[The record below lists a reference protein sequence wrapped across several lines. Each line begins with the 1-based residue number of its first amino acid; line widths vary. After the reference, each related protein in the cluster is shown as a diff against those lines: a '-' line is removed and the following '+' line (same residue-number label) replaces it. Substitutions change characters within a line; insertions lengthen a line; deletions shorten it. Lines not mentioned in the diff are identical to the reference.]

1 MARLRHNSEH
11 HAYILMYDCLHTND
25 DRTKYDEKETQTK
38 LNDLASIIII
48 MITETHTHSILW
60 PTCFIQYKKKIFDLV
75 SKYFHNKIIMLT
87 LSKNQKNVGILITA
101 KQAMKTCL
109 KNFFLYNFTEYGHLR
124 NSKYH
129 LLAILSTHSLFI
141 YI

>member
-1 MARLRHNSEH
+1 
-11 HAYILMYDCLHTND
+11 
-25 DRTKYDEKETQTK
+25 
-38 LNDLASIIII
+38 

-109 KNFFLYNFTEYGHLR
+109 KKYFLHKFTEDGHLR

-129 LLAILSTHSLFI
+129 LLAILSTHSLCI